1 MTEFKKYKLGDICD
15 LNKNSLKV
23 SDTFDTIEYLDT
35 SSITENTIDSF
46 QNFSREDAPSRA
58 QRKVQNE
65 TIIFSTVRPNQNHF
79 GLIQN
84 PKTNLIVSSG
94 FTTLDVKDKIE
105 FDAKYLYYNLTQPS
119 VVNFL
124 QTLAQNS
131 VSAYPSINPDDIG
144 NLYLRF
150 PEVSTQK
157 KIASVLSNID
167 RKISVNR
174 EINRNLEELAKQIYN
189 YWFVQFDFPNEEGKP
204 YKSSGGKMVYNE
216 VLKREIPAGWE
227 IKKISSQIKENIG
240 GDWGKEEPEG
250 NYQLKVSCCRGAD
263 LVSMTDLPTRYILNS
278 NSYKL
283 LEEDDMIVE
292 ISGGSPTQATGRCV
306 LISKEI
312 LNSFNNKLICSNF
325 CQALS
330 ISDKDYVSYFYYMW
344 KMFYNSDVFFNFE
357 GKTSGIKN
365 FQYDTFVAEKW
376 YFPPK
381 DLAKK
386 FKEIVSQNYMKKCAL
401 DQENKHL
408 AALRD
413 ELLPLLMNGQVT
425 LNSCLSLIIHLYN
438 TIFARFNFTTRN
450 SK

>member
-1 MTEFKKYKLGDICD
+1 MEMKKYKLGELMDVTRGQSLSGEYYSKSGNLVRLTLGNFDYHNNCFKDDKSKDNLYFTGSVKKEFILKKDDIITPLTEQAIGLLGSTAKIPCSGKYIQSQD
-15 LNKNSLKV
+15 VALIKCNKKLNP
-23 SDTFDTIEYLDT
+23 DFAFYLIPSKIVRNQLSAAAQQTKIRHT
-35 SSITENTIDSF
+35 S
-46 QNFSREDAPSRA
+46 P
-58 QRKVQNE
+58 
-65 TIIFSTVRPNQNHF
+65 
-79 GLIQN
+79 
-84 PKTNLIVSSG
+84 
-94 FTTLDVKDKIE
+94 DKIK
-105 FDAKYLYYNLTQPS
+105 DCS
-119 VVNFL
+119 VWVPEYSE
-124 QTLAQNS
+124 QEK
-131 VSAYPSINPDDIG
+131 IG
-144 NLYLRF
+144 KLLSRIDN
-150 PEVSTQK
+150 
-157 KIASVLSNID
+157 KIAI
-167 RKISVNR
+167 NR
-174 EINRNLEELAKQIYN
+174 QINRNLEELAKQIYD

-376 YFPPK
+376 DFPPK

-425 LNSCLSLIIHLYN
+425 LNSCLSNI
-438 TIFARFNFTTRN
+438 
-450 SK
+450 K

>member
-1 MTEFKKYKLGDICD
+1 
-15 LNKNSLKV
+15 
-23 SDTFDTIEYLDT
+23 
-35 SSITENTIDSF
+35 
-46 QNFSREDAPSRA
+46 
-58 QRKVQNE
+58 
-65 TIIFSTVRPNQNHF
+65 
-79 GLIQN
+79 
-84 PKTNLIVSSG
+84 
-94 FTTLDVKDKIE
+94 
-105 FDAKYLYYNLTQPS
+105 
-119 VVNFL
+119 
-124 QTLAQNS
+124 
-131 VSAYPSINPDDIG
+131 
-144 NLYLRF
+144 
-150 PEVSTQK
+150 
-157 KIASVLSNID
+157 
-167 RKISVNR
+167 
-174 EINRNLEELAKQIYN
+174 
-189 YWFVQFDFPNEEGKP
+189 
-204 YKSSGGKMVYNE
+204 MVYNE

-425 LNSCLSLIIHLYN
+425 LNSCLSLIIHLYD

-450 SK
+450 SKYISTKVMKN

>member
-1 MTEFKKYKLGDICD
+1 MEMKKYKLGELMDVTRGQSLSGEYYSKSGNLVRLTLGNFDYHNNCFKDDKSKDNLYFTGSVKKEFILKKDDIITPLTEQAIGLLGSTAKIPCSGKYIQSQD
-15 LNKNSLKV
+15 VALIKCNKKLNP
-23 SDTFDTIEYLDT
+23 DFAFYLIPSKIVRNQLSAAAQQTKIRHT
-35 SSITENTIDSF
+35 S
-46 QNFSREDAPSRA
+46 P
-58 QRKVQNE
+58 
-65 TIIFSTVRPNQNHF
+65 
-79 GLIQN
+79 
-84 PKTNLIVSSG
+84 
-94 FTTLDVKDKIE
+94 DKIK
-105 FDAKYLYYNLTQPS
+105 DCS
-119 VVNFL
+119 VWVPEYSE
-124 QTLAQNS
+124 QEK
-131 VSAYPSINPDDIG
+131 IG
-144 NLYLRF
+144 KLLSRIDN
-150 PEVSTQK
+150 
-157 KIASVLSNID
+157 KIAI
-167 RKISVNR
+167 NR
-174 EINRNLEELAKQIYN
+174 QINRNLEELAKQIYD

-204 YKSSGGKMVYNE
+204 YKSSGGKMVWNE
-216 VLKREIPAGWE
+216 FLKREIPADWE
-227 IKKISSQIKENIG
+227 IKKISSQIEENIG

-278 NSYKL
+278 NSDKL

-386 FKEIVSQNYMKKCAL
+386 FKEIVSQNYIKKCAL

-425 LNSCLSLIIHLYN
+425 LNSCLSHD
-438 TIFARFNFTTRN
+438 
-450 SK
+450 

>member
-1 MTEFKKYKLGDICD
+1 M
-15 LNKNSLKV
+15 
-23 SDTFDTIEYLDT
+23 
-35 SSITENTIDSF
+35 
-46 QNFSREDAPSRA
+46 
-58 QRKVQNE
+58 
-65 TIIFSTVRPNQNHF
+65 
-79 GLIQN
+79 
-84 PKTNLIVSSG
+84 
-94 FTTLDVKDKIE
+94 
-105 FDAKYLYYNLTQPS
+105 
-119 VVNFL
+119 
-124 QTLAQNS
+124 
-131 VSAYPSINPDDIG
+131 
-144 NLYLRF
+144 
-150 PEVSTQK
+150 
-157 KIASVLSNID
+157 
-167 RKISVNR
+167 
-174 EINRNLEELAKQIYN
+174 
-189 YWFVQFDFPNEEGKP
+189 QFDFPNKEGKP

-425 LNSCLSLIIHLYN
+425 LNSCLFNHGILFFVKF
-438 TIFARFNFTTRN
+438 TIWEVKEYVTWMLKCRYFKVFNHNFVNLWIMNR
-450 SK
+450 

>member
-1 MTEFKKYKLGDICD
+1 MKLKDICEQVTDRISSEKISLDEYVTTDCILQNKAGRSIAANLPPQKCNLTRYKKGDVLIANIRPYLRKIWFADSDGGCSADVLTFRAKNNHIPEFLYALLMQDSFYDYVMKATKGSKMPRGDINHIMNFPLASD
-15 LNKNSLKV
+15 NLNEARIGKL
-23 SDTFDTIEYLDT
+23 
-35 SSITENTIDSF
+35 ITTID
-46 QNFSREDAPSRA
+46 
-58 QRKVQNE
+58 
-65 TIIFSTVRPNQNHF
+65 
-79 GLIQN
+79 
-84 PKTNLIVSSG
+84 
-94 FTTLDVKDKIE
+94 
-105 FDAKYLYYNLTQPS
+105 
-119 VVNFL
+119 
-124 QTLAQNS
+124 
-131 VSAYPSINPDDIG
+131 
-144 NLYLRF
+144 
-150 PEVSTQK
+150 K
-157 KIASVLSNID
+157 KIAI
-167 RKISVNR
+167 NR
-174 EINRNLEELAKQIYN
+174 QINRNLEELAKQIYD

-283 LEEDDMIVE
+283 LEENDMIVE

-425 LNSCLSLIIHLYN
+425 LNSCLSHD
-438 TIFARFNFTTRN
+438 
-450 SK
+450 